1 MCGPFP
7 GAAGN
12 PFDQKSIA
20 TMLATQAQADKPRR
34 SLAPDATSCGS
45 TQCTRER
52 TSGEPKRVS
61 RGGGALSG
69 ELDRAKASRRRPK
82 SASTF
87 GRHSRPDAAGVDQL
101 AIVVIVAEQKRAEMR
116 PRAFRVVQPTTTN
129 SWRLRHFDLRHGFPV
144 ACGGE
149 RAAEGHRHSNAIG
162 LVREVGIDCCPTASG
177 R

>member
-116 PRAFRVVQPTTTN
+116 PRAFRVGPADDN
-129 SWRLRHFDLRHGFPV
+129 ELLARHFDLRRGFPV

-162 LVREVGIDCCPTASG
+162 LVREVGIDCRPTASG